1 MKILIALVAL
11 VALVGMAAA
20 TDFPDW
26 KITGKLSYSYQE
38 IATSDEL
45 SVAPSMNGVNSHA
58 SFIMPT
64 LPENDPSPAL
74 AGYASGNVKNTLV
87 SGTFGTV
94 ALCDDPQT
102 QTLTQTGKAN
112 LEFGKVAEKDVNTYT
127 MDGYL
132 FKAQEYDVKGQITNV
147 VARFADEGKVGE
159 NYYGPFQGD
168 CAFPLNGC
176 GNLWGEESSN
186 AYGYVWPT
194 AVSGS
199 PNVWAKDAWVGT
211 SSSTRVTMKVIDDLS
226 GCQTTNGPL
235 LSGSSDAYAGFTDAT
250 TPERDQVQTS
260 LGQAY
265 ITTHAEVTTDHWLD
279 NTGPATNQVP

>member
-1 MKILIALVAL
+1 
-11 VALVGMAAA
+11 MAAA

-38 IATSDEL
+38 IATSDEF

-74 AGYASGNVKNTLV
+74 AGYASGNVKNTLT

-112 LEFGKVAEKDVNTYT
+112 LEFAKVAQKDQDGGNTYT

-147 VARFADEGKVGE
+147 AAQFADEGKVGE

-168 CAFPLNGC
+168 CAFPLNDC
-176 GNLWGEESSN
+176 GNLWGVESST
-186 AYGYVWPT
+186 ASGYVRPIVVANT
-194 AVSGS
+194 PSGAA

-226 GCQTTNGPL
+226 GCQITNGPL

-250 TPERDQVQTS
+250 TPQRDQVQTS
-260 LGQAY
+260 LGKAY
-265 ITTHAEVTTDHWLD
+265 ISTHAEVTTDHWLA